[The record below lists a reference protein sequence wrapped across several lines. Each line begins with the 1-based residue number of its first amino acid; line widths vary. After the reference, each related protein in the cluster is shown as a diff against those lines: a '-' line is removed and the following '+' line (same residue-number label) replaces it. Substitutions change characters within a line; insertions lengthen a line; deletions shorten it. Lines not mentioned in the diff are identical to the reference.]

1 MIIEISVRCS
11 VWKYRCRSEQKKL
24 TMERSYNITGKNRDE
39 VIEIL
44 NTIVNNRE
52 DYREDAVF
60 TFTIKPDSKH
70 LQYSKAFKK
79 EFQLKAK
86 PTDNQPGSGILFVCQ
101 DGQFIA
107 RPYDKEMVKDL
118 EEMYDGDTSAFAR
131 HLETLFER
139 NETIA
144 KYPFVTSEVYM
155 LLLFEIGRRLVKD
168 STNSTPTKK
177 EYDKL
182 PIKEAIQGILT
193 LLDKKKCKFSDV
205 FLKEGRFHCFS
216 GYPPNVR
223 EKAIEEINKALLA
236 TDGDGETESKT
247 DDSFP
252 EHFRRKLTF
261 N

>member
-1 MIIEISVRCS
+1 MGVLLPEANRR
-11 VWKYRCRSEQKKL
+11 KF
-24 TMERSYNITGKNRDE
+24 TMAGSYDITGKNLDE
-39 VIEIL
+39 VVEIL
-44 NTIVNNRE
+44 DTIVNNRK
-52 DYREDAVF
+52 DYQKDAVF

-70 LQYSKAFKK
+70 LQHPEAFKK
-79 EFQLKAK
+79 EFQLIAK
-86 PTDNQPGSGILFVCQ
+86 PTDNQPGSGILFICQ

-107 RPYDKEMVKDL
+107 RPYDEEMVKDL

-168 STNSTPTKK
+168 SPNSTPTKK

-182 PIKEAIQGILT
+182 PIKEAIQDILT

-223 EKAIEEINKALLA
+223 EKAIDEINKALSA

-247 DDSFP
+247 DDSLA
-252 EHFRRKLTF
+252 EHVKQKLTF